1 MRWIPLALALA
12 LIAWCVPTVRAA
24 KPLPALRAD
33 GSKMVDA
40 NGRPVVLRGCNLGN
54 WLLIEAWMLGWDV
67 PDQESLIRILTER
80 FGPSEADRLMT
91 AYRDGFIRP
100 RDLELVRSFE
110 FNVVRLPFD
119 SRMLMDESG
128 TLRPDGF
135 KWLDRGLEMAEE
147 AGIYV
152 ILDMHGAPGGQS
164 NMDHTGLRDQNKL
177 WSEPANQDRM
187 VELWTRLAER
197 YKDRTVVAA
206 YDLLNEPYGDFRQD
220 VRPALRELM
229 PRITKAIR
237 TTGDRHVVIFPN
249 ALGAGFGF
257 YEPPASQGLEQVGFT
272 DHYYAGMFG
281 SPSTVRSHASI
292 LGRAIPE
299 GQAFADRVGG
309 PVLIGEFNVVLEKT
323 GGKPMLR
330 HYFDEFAKRG
340 WMATMWSY
348 KLLKPT
354 AGVESDNWY
363 LVTNA
368 QTLPKIDFRTSSLAE
383 IEGYFNQLGAMPLA
397 LDETLREVLTSATPP
412 EVILPTLEPVPTQA
426 PKEQSVGTWRL
437 MDVDTDS
444 HAGLVAK
451 DKSVSITAAGSDI
464 FGGRD
469 SFTFLQQPSP
479 RKAMLTATVDHL
491 VESGPWAK
499 AGAMIRFGHPAS
511 DNFASAPM
519 MMVNTFAD
527 GGIALVTREREG
539 AKATETKRIIGPL
552 PRKLSLVRDGAAVSA
567 YVDNG
572 EGGWIKLGSMTFASD
587 LPAYIGLAVTS
598 QSATGLTRAD
608 FSAVEL
614 RESTTL
620 SGRVTAHA
628 SPRAKA
634 ASSTITLADW
644 FGWGEG
650 FQAVGGKRDS
660 LRWSPSA
667 GAGES
672 GKWQEFKV
680 TPGRAY
686 ALSFRARRIDD
697 ASQSQSLTASFEATV
712 DGKQVGLHEKHIDV
726 NQLETGD
733 GWSLIHVEATALS
746 ENLRILLRSGVSEAG
761 GDSALLIEDIALAEV
776 SDR

>member
-1 MRWIPLALALA
+1 
-12 LIAWCVPTVRAA
+12 V
-24 KPLPALRAD
+24 
-33 GSKMVDA
+33 VDA
-40 NGRPVVLRGCNLGN
+40 SGKPVVLRGCNLGS

-67 PDQESLIRILTER
+67 PDQESMIRILTER
-80 FGPSEADRLMT
+80 FGANEADRLIT
-91 AYRDGFIRP
+91 VYRDGFIRP
-100 RDLELVRSFE
+100 RDFELIKSFG

-128 TLRPDGF
+128 KLRPDAF
-135 KWLDRGLEMAEE
+135 KWLDRGLDLAEQ
-147 AGIYV
+147 AGVYV

-164 NMDHTGLRDQNKL
+164 TMDHTGLREQNKL
-177 WSEPANQDRM
+177 WADPANQDRM

-229 PRITKAIR
+229 PRVAKAIR
-237 TTGDRHVVIFPN
+237 ATGDRHVVIFPN

-257 YEPPASQGLEQVGFT
+257 YEPPASLGLEQVGFT

-281 SPSTVRSHASI
+281 SPSTVRSHAGMF
-292 LGRAIPE
+292 GRAIPE

-330 HYFDEFAKRG
+330 RYFDEFAKRG
-340 WMATMWSY
+340 WMSTMWSY

-354 AGVESDNWY
+354 AGVEPDNWY

-368 QTLPKIDFRTSSLAE
+368 QPLPKIDFRTSSLAE
-383 IEGYFNQLGAMPLA
+383 IEGYFNQLGEMSLA
-397 LDETLREVLTSATPP
+397 VDETLRDVLTSATPP
-412 EVILPTLEPVPTQA
+412 EVILPTLEPLPTQA
-426 PKEQSVGTWRL
+426 PKERSVGAWRL
-437 MDVDTDS
+437 MEVNTDA
-444 HAGLVAK
+444 HGGLVAK

-469 SFTFLQQPSP
+469 SFTFLQQPAP
-479 RKAMLTATVDHL
+479 KKATLMATVDHL

-499 AGAMIRFGHPAS
+499 AGVMIRFGDPAS
-511 DNFASAPM
+511 GNFASAPM
-519 MMVNTFAD
+519 LMVNTFAD

-539 AKATETKRIIGPL
+539 AGATETKRIIGPL
-552 PRKLSLVRDGAAVSA
+552 PRKLSLVRDGATVSA

-572 EGGWIKLGSMTFASD
+572 AGGWTKLGAMTFAD
-587 LPAYIGLAVTS
+587 AGPAYIGLAVTS
-598 QSATGLTRAD
+598 QSGTALTRAD

-614 RESTTL
+614 RENATL
-620 SGRVTAHA
+620 PGLVTAHA

-634 ASSTITLADW
+634 DSSKITLADW

-650 FQAVGGKRDS
+650 FEAIDGKRDS
-660 LRWSPSA
+660 LRWSPKA
-667 GAGES
+667 GKGES

-680 TPGRAY
+680 TPGKTY
-686 ALSFRARRIDD
+686 ALTFRVRRTTGAAD
-697 ASQSQSLTASFEATV
+697 SQSLTASFEATI
-712 DGKQVGLHEKHIDV
+712 DGKQVGIHEKRIDV
-726 NQLETGD
+726 NQLETGE
-733 GWSLIHVEATALS
+733 GWSLIRVEATALTDTM
-746 ENLRILLRSGVSEAG
+746 RVLLRAGASAKG
-761 GDSALLIEDIALAEV
+761 GDSALILDDIAFSEV
-776 SDR
+776 RDR